1 MEFKDYYQA
10 LGVERDASTEEIK
23 KAYRRLARKY
33 HPDVSDA
40 PDAEARFKAI
50 NEAHEVL
57 KDPEKRRTYDQF
69 GSQWKAAA
77 GDGGPAG
84 GGFRPPPG
92 WQNGFEFR
100 SGGSQSGFS
109 DFFET
114 LFGNFGRQPGGPA
127 AARAGGQDQQ
137 ANIDIDLSDS
147 YHGASRSVTLQTP
160 ERQPGGQRRNVSR
173 TLKVKIPAGITAGKK
188 IRLAG
193 QGSSGGDLYL
203 EVGFRPHPLFQA
215 DGKDVLLELPIA
227 PWEAALGATVKVPTL
242 GGRVE
247 VRIPPGAQS
256 GQKLR
261 LKSRGLPGAPAGDQ
275 YVVLKI
281 VTPKADSERLREL
294 YRALAQESD
303 FTPRAGLDGI

>member
-10 LGVERDASTEEIK
+10 LGVKRDASTDEIK

-69 GSQWKAAA
+69 GSQWKAAS
-77 GDGGPAG
+77 GGQG

-100 SGGSQSGFS
+100 SGGGQSGFS

-114 LFGNFGRQPGGPA
+114 LFGNFGRQPGGPS
-127 AARAGGQDQQ
+127 AARAAGQDQQ
-137 ANIDIDLSDS
+137 ASITIDLGDS

-160 ERQPGGQRRNVSR
+160 ERQPDGQLRNVSR

-193 QGSSGGDLYL
+193 QGSAGGDLYL

-215 DGKDVLLELPIA
+215 DGKDVSLELPIA
-227 PWEAALGATVKVPTL
+227 PWEAALGASVQVPTL

-247 VRIPPGAQS
+247 LRIPAGAQS

-261 LKSRGLPGAPAGDQ
+261 LKGRGLPGAPAGDQ

-294 YRALAQESD
+294 YQALAQESG
-303 FTPRAGLDGI
+303 FTPRAGLGSI